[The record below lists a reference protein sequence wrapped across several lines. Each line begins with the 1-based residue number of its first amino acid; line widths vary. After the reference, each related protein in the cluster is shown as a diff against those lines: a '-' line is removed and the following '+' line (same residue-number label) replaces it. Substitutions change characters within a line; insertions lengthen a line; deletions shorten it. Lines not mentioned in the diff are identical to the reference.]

1 MLIQHPSLRVFGSG
15 LILCGILT
23 LAGCGGGGGSATLAP
38 TSFTVSGTAATGAP
52 FAGATVSLIASD
64 GTTYPAASD
73 PPVVTGTDGSYSIT
87 LPLTAKPPFVVQAAT
102 TDQSLVSVVAEA
114 KDSTANITPVTNL
127 IAALLSPSG
136 NPANLANEV
145 KDGTA
150 SVTATTVAAKDADVV
165 AVIKPLMDAVGTTTD
180 PLNGTFTADGTG
192 ADQVLDSLL
201 ITITP
206 ASATSADISVAV
218 KQQVADNANPASV
231 SFTNTT
237 ASPPALTG
245 VTAASL
251 APTDTGSLVAD
262 FLQRWT
268 ACFALPQSQRVNSGG
283 TTAADIIAPACLD
296 LFVGQ
301 DPAGYL
307 NNGSIVHAGGAFS
320 GIFGSG
326 TNIVFT
332 GSYQF
337 TRDNGDPVI
346 SWAAADS
353 SGNILQYGALE
364 LKTDTDGKL
373 RAIGNQYHYSG
384 GVNPYHQLRTFLNE
398 TDASYYSTGYNL
410 SVNNTVDAKGNPLF
424 AKVVVT
430 SPAGNTY
437 TLQPTV
443 GYGYLVLMNGATPSA
458 SDFVRVESAYAA
470 AANSGKNPANSTD
483 SGNYFAAN
491 PLTDAQIADLAD
503 QSVWQFDYYLA
514 GNTTTTP
521 DATQYY
527 RTLKRALTIA
537 ELETQPLA
545 AITAA
550 DIASITA
557 NTKTNANG
565 GLYLPTP
572 ASGPY
577 TMDWQV
583 PTGALAPTNITVW
596 GGHVVAGAVI
606 GFNDGAAVASTAR
619 TGSISCKPASAADT
633 HCDSSGNYVPGGF
646 SGEHLWA
653 TDAVGREFASFYA
666 FYTITVN

>member
-1 MLIQHPSLRVFGSG
+1 MKYSSTVK
-15 LILCGILT
+15 ILSSAILVGA
-23 LAGCGGGGGSATLAP
+23 LAACGGGGGSSTPAAPAP
-38 TSFTVSGTAATGAP
+38 TSFTVAGTAATGAP
-52 FAGATVSLIASD
+52 FAGATVTLTGSD

-73 PPVVTGTDGSYSIT
+73 SPVVTRADGSYSIT
-87 LPLTAKPPFVVQAAT
+87 LPLTAKAPFVVQAAT

-114 KDSTANITPVTNL
+114 TDTTTNITPVTNL

-136 NPANLANEV
+136 NPANLATEV
-145 KDGTA
+145 QANPALVST
-150 SVTATTVAAKDADVV
+150 TTVAATDAKVV
-165 AVIKPLMDAVGTTTD
+165 AVIQPLMTAVGTTTD
-180 PLNGTFTADGTG
+180 PLNGTFAADGTG
-192 ADQVLDSLL
+192 ADHVLDSLL

-218 KQQVADNANPASV
+218 KQKVADNANPASV

-237 ASPPALTG
+237 ASPTHLPA

-251 APTDTGSLVAD
+251 ATTDTGSLVAD

-268 ACFALPQSQRVNSGG
+268 ACWALPQSQRVSPGG

-301 DPAGYL
+301 NPAGYL
-307 NNGSIVHAGGAFS
+307 NSGSIVHAGGSFT
-320 GIFGSG
+320 GMFGSG
-326 TNIVFT
+326 SGTVFT

-353 SGNILQYGALE
+353 SGNVLQYGTLE

-410 SVNNTVDAKGNPLF
+410 SVNNTVDANGNPLF

-443 GYGYLVLMNGATPSA
+443 GYTYLVLMNGATPSA
-458 SDFVRVESAYAA
+458 SNFVRVESAYAA
-470 AANSGKNPANSTD
+470 AANSGKNPAD
-483 SGNYFAAN
+483 AMDPGLYFAAN
-491 PLTDAQIADLAD
+491 PLTDAQIAALAD

-514 GNTTTTP
+514 SNPTTIA
-521 DATQYY
+521 ATQYY

-537 ELETQPLA
+537 EFETQPLA

-550 DIASITA
+550 DVTNITT
-557 NTKTNANG
+557 NTKTNASG

-572 ASGPY
+572 TSGPY

-596 GGHVVAGAVI
+596 GGHVVAGTII
-606 GFNDGAAVASTAR
+606 GFNDGATVASTAR
-619 TGSISCKPASAADT
+619 TGSISCSPASAADT
-633 HCDSSGNYVPGGF
+633 HCDTSGSYVPGGF
-646 SGEHLWA
+646 SGEHLQA
-653 TDAVGREFASFYA
+653 TDPVGREFASFYA
-666 FYTITVN
+666 FYTITVQ